1 MLYWTIIGIWIFLET
16 MLVVKIVLG
25 IIFFKFTPKR
35 NGIFGFRTEK
45 SLSSEKIWKIAN
57 VEFGKLFVL
66 FGVIELFTSLS
77 TLWLTFQGFENVDEI
92 IIPLIYLLIYIFTT
106 LFNVI
111 LVMRKIKYVDN

>member
-1 MLYWTIIGIWIFLET
+1 MLYWTIIGVWIFLET
-16 MLVVKIVLG
+16 FVVLKIILG

-57 VEFGKLFVL
+57 VEFGKLFIF

-77 TLWLTFQGFENVDEI
+77 TLGLTFQGFERVDET
-92 IIPLIYLLIYIFTT
+92 IIPLIYLLIYIITTWFT
-106 LFNVI
+106 VI
-111 LVMRKIKYVDN
+111 FVIRKIKNIDN